1 MKKIDQETIA
11 QSIIRDYNTTRI
23 MFFFMWLITF
33 IALVFVCVFTY
44 NREREI
50 STVETTEVQQE
61 NESGNNNY
69 IGNDGDING

>member
-1 MKKIDQETIA
+1 
-11 QSIIRDYNTTRI
+11 
-23 MFFFMWLITF
+23 MWLITF